1 MCRVSQGGWSLTV
14 LGAAAWVTICD
25 QPNIAATPGLT
36 SGRRSG
42 AMAIM
47 LGRESRVLCAACVHF
62 RAPPP
67 EVANFS
73 EKPFAIVIST

>member
-1 MCRVSQGGWSLTV
+1 MHSVDSHFRR
-14 LGAAAWVTICD
+14 AAKIQCAETFLCI
-25 QPNIAATPGLT
+25 PRLT
-36 SGRRSG
+36 SGG
-42 AMAIM
+42 AMRDYAWARIAAIM
-47 LGRESRVLCAACVHF
+47 RAHF